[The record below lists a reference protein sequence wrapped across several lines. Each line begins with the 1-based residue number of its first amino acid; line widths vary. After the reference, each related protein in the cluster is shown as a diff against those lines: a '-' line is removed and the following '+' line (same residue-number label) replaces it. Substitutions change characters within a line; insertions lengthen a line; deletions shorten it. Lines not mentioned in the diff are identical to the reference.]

1 VISGYVGEGNIS
13 GAFDLLKEMRVE
25 YEPNAMAMMVI
36 LQGCCASESL
46 IEGRQLHG

>member
-25 YEPNAMAMMVI
+25 CEPNAMAMMVI
-36 LQGCCASESL
+36 LQACCASESL